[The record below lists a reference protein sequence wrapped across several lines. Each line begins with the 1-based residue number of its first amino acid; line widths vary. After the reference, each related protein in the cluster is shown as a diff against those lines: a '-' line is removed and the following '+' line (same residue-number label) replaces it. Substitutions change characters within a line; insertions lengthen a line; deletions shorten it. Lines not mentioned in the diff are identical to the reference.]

1 MCSNRMETSSEAPHR
16 ETRTSSRNS
25 SFSKKQ
31 ETVKVKD
38 YKQKMGYVQAQPHT
52 HFRLKH
58 ESDRKRLLQVIE
70 SVNDVVGPIMAKY
83 DYGRTYNA
91 DIILR
96 KKGDSDKAEPIG
108 KIHLLLFDKPR
119 RYDIN
124 SYYMQLHFFQFI
136 NDTLFD
142 KVKESVMKFFNELQ
156 PSSESY
162 TSTRK
167 NNTRRINRNKLN
179 KTNKSNHSI
188 PPISSPILSTPPLM
202 QPLTS
207 SLPKIDDSET
217 L

>member
-1 MCSNRMETSSEAPHR
+1 METSSETLP
-16 ETRTSSRNS
+16 TRRNS

-31 ETVKVKD
+31 ETVKVKE
-38 YKQKMGYVQAQPHT
+38 YEKKMGYVQAQPHT

-58 ESDRKRLLQVIE
+58 ESDRKRLLQAIE

-91 DIILR
+91 DIIIR
-96 KKGDSDKAEPIG
+96 RKGDSEKVEPIG

-124 SYYMQLHFFQFI
+124 RYYIQLHFYQFI

-142 KVKESVMKFFNELQ
+142 KVKEVVMKFFNELQ

-162 TSTRK
+162 ASTHK
-167 NNTRRINRNKLN
+167 NSTRRINRNKLN

-188 PPISSPILSTPPLM
+188 PPISSSILSTPPLM
-202 QPLTS
+202 QP
-207 SLPKIDDSET
+207 
-217 L
+217 

>member
-1 MCSNRMETSSEAPHR
+1 MIENILLNRMETSSETPR
-16 ETRTSSRNS
+16 ETLPTSRTRNS

-58 ESDRKRLLQVIE
+58 ESDRKKLLQVIE

-96 KKGDSDKAEPIG
+96 RKGDSEKAEPIG

-124 SYYMQLHFFQFI
+124 SYYIHLHFFQFI

-142 KVKESVMKFFNELQ
+142 NVKNTVMKFFDELK

-167 NNTRRINRNKLN
+167 NNTRRNKLN
-179 KTNKSNHSI
+179 KTNKSNRS
-188 PPISSPILSTPPLM
+188 LTPLITLPE
-202 QPLTS
+202 P
-207 SLPKIDDSET
+207 SLPKIDDSEP

>member
-1 MCSNRMETSSEAPHR
+1 METSSEPHR
-16 ETRTSSRNS
+16 KTLPTRRNLS
-25 SFSKKQ
+25 TFSKKQ
-31 ETVKVKD
+31 ETVKVKE
-38 YKQKMGYVQAQPHT
+38 YKQKMSYVQAQPHT

-58 ESDRKRLLQVIE
+58 ESDRKKLLELIE
-70 SVNDVVGPIMAKY
+70 SVNDVVGPIIAKY

-96 KKGDSDKAEPIG
+96 RKGDSEKAEPIG

-124 SYYMQLHFFQFI
+124 SYYIHLHFFQFI

-142 KVKESVMKFFNELQ
+142 NVKNTVMKFFDELKQ
-156 PSSESY
+156 LPEPY

-167 NNTRRINRNKLN
+167 NSSRRTNINKLN
-179 KTNKSNHSI
+179 RTNKANRSVA
-188 PPISSPILSTPPLM
+188 PLLTPPVSG
-202 QPLTS
+202 P
-207 SLPKIDDSET
+207 SLPKIDDSQP

>member
-1 MCSNRMETSSEAPHR
+1 MVYIVKNIRLNRMETSSETLR
-16 ETRTSSRNS
+16 ETLPTRRNS

-58 ESDRKRLLQVIE
+58 ESDRKKLLQVIE
-70 SVNDVVGPIMAKY
+70 SVKDVVGPIMAKY

-96 KKGDSDKAEPIG
+96 KKGDSEKAEPIG

-124 SYYMQLHFFQFI
+124 SYYIHLHFFQFI

-142 KVKESVMKFFNELQ
+142 NVKNTVMKFFDELK

-167 NNTRRINRNKLN
+167 NSTRRNKLN
-179 KTNKSNHSI
+179 KTNKTNRSV
-188 PPISSPILSTPPLM
+188 TPLITLPVSG
-202 QPLTS
+202 P
-207 SLPKIDDSET
+207 SLPKIDDSEP

>member
-1 MCSNRMETSSEAPHR
+1 METSSETPRPA
-16 ETRTSSRNS
+16 SRNS

-58 ESDRKRLLQVIE
+58 ESDRKKLLQVIE
-70 SVNDVVGPIMAKY
+70 SVNDAVGPIMAKY

-96 KKGDSDKAEPIG
+96 RKGDSEKAEPIG

-124 SYYMQLHFFQFI
+124 SYYIHLHFFQFI

-142 KVKESVMKFFNELQ
+142 NVKNSVMKFFDELK
-156 PSSESY
+156 SSPEPY

-167 NNTRRINRNKLN
+167 NSTRRNKLN
-179 KTNKSNHSI
+179 KTNKSNR
-188 PPISSPILSTPPLM
+188 SPTPLITRPE
-202 QPLTS
+202 P
-207 SLPKIDDSET
+207 SLPKIDDSEP
-217 L
+217 LYK

>member
-1 MCSNRMETSSEAPHR
+1 MVYMMKNIRPNRMETSSEAPR
-16 ETRTSSRNS
+16 ETLPIPRTS

-31 ETVKVKD
+31 ETVKVKE

-58 ESDRKRLLQVIE
+58 ESDRDKLIKLIE
-70 SVNDVVGPIMAKY
+70 SVNDVVGPIIAKY
-83 DYGRTYNA
+83 EYGRKYNA

-96 KKGDSDKAEPIG
+96 RKGDSEKTEPIG
-108 KIHLLLFDKPR
+108 KIHLLLFDRPK

-124 SYYMQLHFFQFI
+124 SYYIHLHFFQFI

-142 KVKESVMKFFNELQ
+142 RVKEIVMKFFDELK

-167 NNTRRINRNKLN
+167 NSSRRLNKNKLN
-179 KTNKSNHSI
+179 RTNKSNHSQI
-188 PPISSPILSTPPLM
+188 PISSLP
-202 QPLTS
+202 
-207 SLPKIDDSET
+207 SLPKIDDSQP

>member
-1 MCSNRMETSSEAPHR
+1 METSSEAPR
-16 ETRTSSRNS
+16 ETLPARPNS

-31 ETVKVKD
+31 ETVKVKE
-38 YKQKMGYVQAQPHT
+38 YQKKMGYVQAQPHT

-58 ESDRKRLLQVIE
+58 ESDRKKLLQVIE

-91 DIILR
+91 DIIIR
-96 KKGDSDKAEPIG
+96 RKGDSEKAEPIG

-124 SYYMQLHFFQFI
+124 RYYIQLHFFQFI

-142 KVKESVMKFFNELQ
+142 KVKEIVMKFFNELQ

-162 TSTRK
+162 TSTHK
-167 NNTRRINRNKLN
+167 NSTRRTNRINRNKLN
-179 KTNKSNHSI
+179 KTNKSNHS
-188 PPISSPILSTPPLM
+188 PSPILSTPPLM
-202 QPLTS
+202 QPPTP

-217 L
+217 R

>member
-1 MCSNRMETSSEAPHR
+1 METSSETLPIR
-16 ETRTSSRNS
+16 RNS
-25 SFSKKQ
+25 STFSKKQ
-31 ETVKVKD
+31 ETVKVKE
-38 YKQKMGYVQAQPHT
+38 YEKKMGYVQAQPHT

-58 ESDRKRLLQVIE
+58 ESDRKKLLQAIE

-96 KKGDSDKAEPIG
+96 RKGDSEKAEPIG

-124 SYYMQLHFFQFI
+124 RYYIQLHFYQFI

-142 KVKESVMKFFNELQ
+142 KVKEVVMKFFNELQ

-167 NNTRRINRNKLN
+167 NNTRRTNKTNKLN
-179 KTNKSNHSI
+179 KTNKSNHSA
-188 PPISSPILSTPPLM
+188 SLILSTPPAPILSA
-202 QPLTS
+202 P